1 MEFGLP
7 GNGLFI
13 LKESFNIFPVWNS
26 KKDYKISIFFVTE
39 EEKLEQVKTLG
50 LEAVYF
56 HLTFKTHLWC
66 KPSDIPE
73 LQVIP
78 NKTHFAGNDKIGFQ
92 QFLNIF
98 LPPAGDSSN

>member
-1 MEFGLP
+1 MPFSS
-7 GNGLFI
+7 
-13 LKESFNIFPVWNS
+13 LKDSFNNFPVWNS
-26 KKDYKISIFFVTE
+26 KKDSKISIFFVTE

-50 LEAVYF
+50 LQAVYF

-66 KPSDIPE
+66 KLSDIPE

-78 NKTHFAGNDKIGFQ
+78 NRKHFVENDKMGFQ

-98 LPPAGDSSN
+98 LPLAGDSSN